1 MTTCG
6 KTEEFRVDVE
16 LHYGALSPFLFVVVM
31 RDRKEVKEKYERIVY
46 ERLREARTAVRKET
60 SVNDVFSLFKGVV
73 TTVAAEV
80 VGYRVVKGG
89 RKGNAWWTQEIK
101 EAT

>member
-1 MTTCG
+1 M
-6 KTEEFRVDVE
+6 
-16 LHYGALSPFLFVVVM
+16 
-31 RDRKEVKEKYERIVY
+31 DRKEVKEKYKRIVC
-46 ERLREARTAVRKET
+46 ERLREARTAVGEET

-73 TTVAAEV
+73 TTVADEV

-101 EAT
+101 EAVEDKKTAYKRMLPKKSI